1 MCIPS
6 KSLCRV
12 ELRRPEVK
20 IFRNSRFRPDRCNAR
35 LSAVPS
41 PFLPSLVRKSPL
53 RNYVR
58 KKTVDSVLSLN
69 AGFSSE
75 IPPGPSLG
83 VFYFWPKSTFSETA
97 GHGPSEVRAAG
108 PSRARLSA
116 VPSAILLSLVRKS
129 PLRNDVRKIT
139 DDSILSL
146 NAGFSLEIPTGPSL
160 EMFYFWP
167 EIKIFRNGWVRAVR
181 AVGRPVC
188 HWDLCAKNPKNR
200 FSL

>member
-1 MCIPS
+1 MCHSDFCEKNIGPYVSILGPPYLMCIPS

-20 IFRNSRFRPDRCNAR
+20 IFRNSRFRPDRRNAR

-83 VFYFWPKSTFSETA
+83 VFYFWPKSKFSETA
-97 GHGPSEVRAAG
+97 GHGPSEIRAAG
-108 PSRARLSA
+108 PSRARNTEKS
-116 VPSAILLSLVRKS
+116 VLSL
-129 PLRNDVRKIT
+129 DT
-139 DDSILSL
+139 C
-146 NAGFSLEIPTGPSL
+146 FSSGIHPGPSL
-160 EMFYFWP
+160 
-167 EIKIFRNGWVRAVR
+167 
-181 AVGRPVC
+181 
-188 HWDLCAKNPKNR
+188 DL
-200 FSL
+200 FHED